1 MAANKKGDPQIMLS
15 RLFELKA
22 NSDQSKDRTFFR

>member
-1 MAANKKGDPQIMLS
+1 MPS

-22 NSDQSKDRTFFR
+22 NSDQFKDRGMFAELASVFGKIF